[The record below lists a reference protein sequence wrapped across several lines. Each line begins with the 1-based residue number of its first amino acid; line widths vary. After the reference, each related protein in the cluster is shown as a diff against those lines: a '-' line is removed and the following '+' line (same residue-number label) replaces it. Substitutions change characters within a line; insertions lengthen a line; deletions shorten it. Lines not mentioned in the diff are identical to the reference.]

1 MLNILLLLIFL
12 FLLTYYSFFL
22 SEILSGLDKLTS
34 AKGISIPEE
43 FISIIIP
50 FRNESENILG
60 SLRSLENQNYSKG
73 KYEVIYVNDSSDDDS
88 LQKILSAQK
97 SSNIKVISVPDDFS
111 TYAHKKRAIRFG
123 ISNSTGSIIIT
134 TDSDCVH
141 NKEWL
146 QQMVSCFDNETGFV
160 SGPVEFIEEKTI
172 FEKLQKL
179 EFSGLV
185 LTGAGLIGIN
195 KPVIC
200 NAANIAYRKNAYET
214 VNGFNDQL
222 NLSSGDDELLMQKIW
237 SSGKYR
243 IKFCWNR
250 EAIVLTKGNDSLQK
264 FYHQR
269 KRWASKG
276 LFYADKILIIKLI
289 LIFLF
294 YLGLIAQISLS
305 VFLSP
310 IFLVSFIISFL
321 IKITFEYLIL
331 KKGLNFIFSKNV
343 LRYLPLAELFQIP
356 YIIIAGIA
364 GTFGNYIWKDR
375 RIKR

>member
-1 MLNILLLLIFL
+1 M
-12 FLLTYYSFFL
+12 YYSFFL
-22 SEILSGLDKLTS
+22 LEILSGLDKLTLT
-34 AKGISIPEE
+34 KGISIPEE

-60 SLRSLENQNYSKG
+60 SLRSLESQNYPKG
-73 KYEVIYVNDSSDDDS
+73 KYEVIYVNDFSDDDS

-141 NKEWL
+141 NKKWI
-146 QQMVSCFDNETGFV
+146 QQMVSCFDKETGFV
-160 SGPVEFIEEKTI
+160 SGPVEFIEEKTL

-214 VNGFNDQL
+214 ANGFNDQL

-276 LFYADKILIIKLI
+276 LFYANKFLIIKLI

-294 YLGLIAQISLS
+294 YLGLITQIFLS
-305 VFLSP
+305 VILSP

-321 IKITFEYLIL
+321 IKISFEYLIL
-331 KKGLNFIFSKNV
+331 KKGLNFIFSKKV

>member
-1 MLNILLLLIFL
+1 
-12 FLLTYYSFFL
+12 
-22 SEILSGLDKLTS
+22 
-34 AKGISIPEE
+34 
-43 FISIIIP
+43 
-50 FRNESENILG
+50 
-60 SLRSLENQNYSKG
+60 
-73 KYEVIYVNDSSDDDS
+73 DDS
-88 LQKILSAQK
+88 LQKLLSAEK
-97 SSNIKVISVPDDFS
+97 SSNIKVISVPNDFLN
-111 TYAHKKRAIRFG
+111 YAHKKRAIRFG
-123 ISNSTGSIIIT
+123 ISNSNGNIIMT
-134 TDSDCVH
+134 TDSDCIH
-141 NKEWL
+141 NKNWL
-146 QQMVSCFDNETGFV
+146 QQMVACFDNETGFV
-160 SGPVEFIEEKTI
+160 SGPVEFIEEKTL

-200 NAANIAYRKNAYET
+200 NAANIAYRRDAFES

-237 SSGKYR
+237 SNGKFKVR
-243 IKFCWNR
+243 FCWNR

-264 FYHQR
+264 FYYQR

-276 LFYADKILIIKLI
+276 FFYADKFLIIKLI

-294 YLGLIAQISLS
+294 YLSLIAQIILS
-305 VFLSP
+305 IYLSPVFLLSFT
-310 IFLVSFIISFL
+310 ISFIIKIFL
-321 IKITFEYLIL
+321 EYLIL
-331 KKGLNFIFSKNV
+331 KKGLNFILSKNV

-356 YIIIAGIA
+356 YIIIAGAA

>member
-294 YLGLIAQISLS
+294 YLGLIAQIFLS

>member
-60 SLRSLENQNYSKG
+60 SLRSLENQNYPKG

-97 SSNIKVISVPDDFS
+97 SSNIKAISVPDDFS

-200 NAANIAYRKNAYET
+200 NAANIAYRKNTYET

>member
-60 SLRSLENQNYSKG
+60 SLRSLENQNYPKG

-97 SSNIKVISVPDDFS
+97 SSNIKAISVPDDFS

-294 YLGLIAQISLS
+294 YLGLIAQIFLS

>member
-1 MLNILLLLIFL
+1 MLNILLGLIFL
-12 FLLTYYSFFL
+12 LLLTYYSFFL
-22 SEILSGLDKLTS
+22 LEILSGLDKLTS
-34 AKGISIPEE
+34 TKGISIPEE

-60 SLRSLENQNYSKG
+60 SLRSLESQNYPKG

-134 TDSDCVH
+134 TDSDCLH
-141 NKEWL
+141 NKKWI

-160 SGPVEFIEEKTI
+160 SGPVEFIEEKTL

-214 VNGFNDQL
+214 VNGFNDHL

-276 LFYADKILIIKLI
+276 LFYADNFLIIKLI

-294 YLGLIAQISLS
+294 YLGLIAQIFLS
-305 VFLSP
+305 VILSP

-321 IKITFEYLIL
+321 IKISFEYLIL
-331 KKGLNFIFSKNV
+331 KKGLNFIFSKKV

>member
-1 MLNILLLLIFL
+1 M
-12 FLLTYYSFFL
+12 YYSFFL
-22 SEILSGLDKLTS
+22 LEILSGLDKLTS
-34 AKGISIPEE
+34 TKGISIPED

-60 SLRSLENQNYSKG
+60 SLRSLENQNYPKE
-73 KYEVIYVNDSSDDDS
+73 KYEVIYINDSSDDDS

-123 ISNSTGSIIIT
+123 ISNSTGNIIIT

-141 NKEWL
+141 NKKWI
-146 QQMVSCFDNETGFV
+146 QQMVSCFDKETGFV
-160 SGPVEFIEEKTI
+160 SGPVEFIEEKTL

-276 LFYADKILIIKLI
+276 LFYADKFLIIKLI

-294 YLGLIAQISLS
+294 YLGLITQIFLS
-305 VFLSP
+305 VILSP

-321 IKITFEYLIL
+321 IKISFEYLIL
-331 KKGLNFIFSKNV
+331 KKGLNFIFSKKV

>member
-60 SLRSLENQNYSKG
+60 SLRSLENQNYPKG

>member
-1 MLNILLLLIFL
+1 M
-12 FLLTYYSFFL
+12 YYSFFL
-22 SEILSGLDKLTS
+22 LEILSGLDKLTS
-34 AKGISIPEE
+34 TKGISIPEE

-60 SLRSLENQNYSKG
+60 SLRSLESQNYPKG

-97 SSNIKVISVPDDFS
+97 SSNIKVISVPDDS

-141 NKEWL
+141 NKKWI
-146 QQMVSCFDNETGFV
+146 QQMVSCFDKETGFV
-160 SGPVEFIEEKTI
+160 SGPVEFIEEKTL

-276 LFYADKILIIKLI
+276 LFYADKFLTIKLI

-294 YLGLIAQISLS
+294 YLGLIAQIFLS
-305 VFLSP
+305 VILSP

-321 IKITFEYLIL
+321 IKISFEYLIL
-331 KKGLNFIFSKNV
+331 KKGLNFIFSKKV

>member
-1 MLNILLLLIFL
+1 MLNILLGLIFL
-12 FLLTYYSFFL
+12 LLLTYYSFFL
-22 SEILSGLDKLTS
+22 LEILSGLDKLTS
-34 AKGISIPEE
+34 TKGLSVPEE

-60 SLRSLENQNYSKG
+60 SLRSLESQNYPKE

-141 NKEWL
+141 NKKWI

-160 SGPVEFIEEKTI
+160 SGPVEFIEEKTL

-185 LTGAGLIGIN
+185 LTGAGLIGIDR
-195 KPVIC
+195 PIIC
-200 NAANIAYRKNAYET
+200 NAANIAYRKTAYET

-276 LFYADKILIIKLI
+276 LFYADKFLIIKLI

-294 YLGLIAQISLS
+294 YLGLITQIFLS
-305 VFLSP
+305 VILSP

-321 IKITFEYLIL
+321 IKISFEYLIL
-331 KKGLNFIFSKNV
+331 KKGLNFIFSKKV

>member
-1 MLNILLLLIFL
+1 MLNILLGLIFL
-12 FLLTYYSFFL
+12 LLLMYYSFFL
-22 SEILSGLDKLTS
+22 LEILSGLDKLTLT
-34 AKGISIPEE
+34 KGISIPEE

-60 SLRSLENQNYSKG
+60 SLRSLESQNYPKG

-141 NKEWL
+141 NKKWI
-146 QQMVSCFDNETGFV
+146 QQMVSCFDKETGFV
-160 SGPVEFIEEKTI
+160 SGPVEFIEEKTL

-276 LFYADKILIIKLI
+276 LFYANKFLIIKLI

-294 YLGLIAQISLS
+294 YLGLITQIFLS
-305 VFLSP
+305 VILSP

-321 IKITFEYLIL
+321 IKISFEYLIL
-331 KKGLNFIFSKNV
+331 KKGLNFIFSKKV